1 MQLPGKIPIEDRF
14 FFGIAKKMGRMGVGG
29 GPSAKQRHGGCCVAP
44 GKTAGTG
51 SPAPLVPVSCR
62 YLLVNHCS
70 FFFPSQKQ
78 TYQVSRIMRESH
90 AFASSLTLSRMGS
103 TSLTHSNLP
112 SKLTLKAYLRSA
124 QTPSFVLRVLG
135 PIA

>member
-1 MQLPGKIPIEDRF
+1 MDVTIL
-14 FFGIAKKMGRMGVGG
+14 
-29 GPSAKQRHGGCCVAP
+29 
-44 GKTAGTG
+44 
-51 SPAPLVPVSCR
+51 
-62 YLLVNHCS
+62 
-70 FFFPSQKQ
+70 Q

-124 QTPSFVLRVLG
+124 QTPSFVLKSPDFLLTALVTCC
-135 PIA
+135 